1 MKRYIYIF
9 VSRKTFGKNFSGKY
23 SQKLL
28 DDSKTSATDGHKTS
42 SKRVIQN
49 MAEETGYL
57 IGNKITNKIT
67 KNSLQDNSQIEEKLL
82 ENTEKDIYP

>member
-1 MKRYIYIF
+1 
-9 VSRKTFGKNFSGKY
+9 
-23 SQKLL
+23 
-28 DDSKTSATDGHKTS
+28 
-42 SKRVIQN
+42 